1 MKHAPTV
8 IPTVAVTEVRVGSSR
23 RPISKEDF
31 KLKDVASLALFRAN
45 SGKRYLLT
53 PRQIEP
59 LHPRTSTIARAVHRD
74 ERLPC
79 HPSFSLESA
88 VSQTAIYI
96 DSKKSKKSN
105 SK

>member
-8 IPTVAVTEVRVGSSR
+8 IPTAAVTEVGVVGSSR

-31 KLKDVASLALFRAN
+31 KLKDVASLALLRAN

-59 LHPRTSTIARAVHRD
+59 LHIHAHPQSRAHAHIVHPD

-79 HPSFSLESA
+79 LPAFSLESA
-88 VSQTAIYI
+88 IS
-96 DSKKSKKSN
+96 
-105 SK
+105 